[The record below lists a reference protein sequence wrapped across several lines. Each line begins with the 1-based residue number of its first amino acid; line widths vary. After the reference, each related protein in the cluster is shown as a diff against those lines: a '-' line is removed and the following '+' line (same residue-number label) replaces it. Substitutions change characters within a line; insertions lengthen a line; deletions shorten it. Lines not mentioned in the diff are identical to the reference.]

1 MVSECGVGVYVMWE
15 CMWCGSVCGV
25 GVYVVWECMWCGSV
39 FAKVKKY
46 TILVCK

>member
-1 MVSECGVGVYVMWE
+1 MGVYVVWE

-25 GVYVVWECMWCGSV
+25 GVYVVSECMWCGSV

>member
-1 MVSECGVGVYVMWE
+1 MEVYEVWE
-15 CMWCGSVCGV
+15 CMWFGSVCGV